1 MNQTSEFAKILQKS
15 RGMSYTYKKPVVIA
29 PMRVNIDPANVRML
43 LNLQE
48 KKYARG
54 GGVRKVRY

>member
-1 MNQTSEFAKILQKS
+1 
-15 RGMSYTYKKPVVIA
+15 MSYTDKKPVVIA

-43 LNLQE
+43 INLQE

-54 GGVRKVRY
+54 GGIRKVRY

>member
-1 MNQTSEFAKILQKS
+1 
-15 RGMSYTYKKPVVIA
+15 MSYTYKKPVVIA
-29 PMRVNIDPANVRML
+29 PMIVNIDPANVRKL

-54 GGVRKVRY
+54 GGVRKVRN